1 MDADDTLAEVLKGE
15 GPRVLATLARTIGDL
30 AVAEDALSEATI
42 TALDA
47 WPKTGIPDNPRAWLA
62 VVARRKAL
70 DLLRRESARA
80 AKEAAAFRWGTGAAP
95 DQIEEA
101 IEAMEPEKSLRDD
114 MPVMAVDM
122 PSGAKGIVLTRKED
136 IMSALRQPDVLGL
149 GQARVRSWGGHGR
162 GRLRQGQR

>member
-1 MDADDTLAEVLKGE
+1 MDATGTLAEVLKGE

-47 WPKTGIPDNPRAWLA
+47 WPETGIPDNPRAWLA

-80 AKEAAAFRWGTGAAP
+80 AKEAAAFRWGTGP
-95 DQIEEA
+95 H
-101 IEAMEPEKSLRDD
+101 R
-114 MPVMAVDM
+114 
-122 PSGAKGIVLTRKED
+122 TR
-136 IMSALRQPDVLGL
+136 SR
-149 GQARVRSWGGHGR
+149 RRSRRWSQR
-162 GRLRQGQR
+162 RLCATTCCA

>member
-1 MDADDTLAEVLKGE
+1 MDAADTLAEVLKGE

-80 AKEAAAFRWGTGAAP
+80 AKETAAFRWGTGAAP

-101 IEAMEPEKSLRDD
+101 IEAMEPESSLRDD
-114 MPVMAVDM
+114 VCA
-122 PSGAKGIVLTRKED
+122 
-136 IMSALRQPDVLGL
+136 
-149 GQARVRSWGGHGR
+149 
-162 GRLRQGQR
+162 